1 LIYEERT
8 VSVRRGRTQD
18 YTKIFRDQV
27 KPAIEAEGGEVLRLV
42 SGLIGA
48 PATEFIAISRFADF
62 ASWEKAQGR
71 VTAAH
76 PDLADIT
83 DSEQVRLLKSI
94 SSRPKQSIPAEDR
107 RVVFGYRRFFI
118 EPKDIDDFVRYSEE
132 GIWPRVEAEGASV
145 LGLWTPL
152 ASTAPLEIILLTGY
166 HSATNW
172 EQTRVTHPMPDH
184 FDEEMRQKCTEMYR
198 LRYEMPNKT
207 WVQLMQAVE
216 L

>member
-1 LIYEERT
+1 MIYEERT

-18 YTKIFRDQV
+18 YTKIFREQV

-48 PATEFIAISRFADF
+48 PATELIGISRFADF
-62 ASWEKAQGR
+62 AAWERAQER
-71 VTAAH
+71 VTANR
-76 PDLADIT
+76 PDTGDFV

-94 SSRPKQSIPAEDR
+94 ASRPKQTIPAEDR

-118 EPKDIDDFVRYSEE
+118 EPKDLDDFVRYSED

-152 ASTAPLEIILLTGY
+152 ASTAPLEIVLLTGY

-172 EQTRVTHPMPDH
+172 EQTRVNQPMPDH
-184 FDEEMRQKCTEMYR
+184 FDEEMRQKCTEMYK
-198 LRYEMPNKT
+198 LRYEIPYKT